1 MIIYRDKAI
10 SIINSK
16 NPPRIWLIFG
26 TDEGEVDLIIRQIM
40 AKVID
45 ETYEIISLDSID
57 DMEASMVNR
66 SLFQPNKIIILSQV
80 SDGSSDAISRSVALL
95 SERDYLIVR
104 GADLKKNS
112 KVRMF
117 FETHDTAYALNCY
130 KLDTYSIASLVEDKL
145 REKKIVFDREVPIM
159 IAANVSS
166 NSRIIYN
173 EIEKISLFLSDSYD
187 KRLTVEML
195 DDLISFNSEMS
206 LDRLFTSIVLKDSKS
221 LSQEV
226 EKIDNNSCMLVI
238 RGYQNFLQRLISV
251 QEELGSIGIEA
262 AMNKLKPQLFGRQ
275 KSDFI
280 NVVRKSL
287 LEDNIVRL
295 KGAIDLE
302 CNVKEWSINQV
313 QVVIQR
319 FFQIVS
325 Q

>member
-16 NPPRIWLIFG
+16 KLPRIWLIFG

-57 DMEASMVNR
+57 DMEASIVNR

-80 SDGSSDAISRSVALL
+80 SDGSSDAIGRSIALL
-95 SERDYLIVR
+95 NERDYLIVR

-117 FETHDTAYALNCY
+117 FETHGTAYALNCY
-130 KLDTYSIASLVEDKL
+130 KLDTYSIVSLVEDKL

-166 NSRIIYN
+166 NSRIIFN

-195 DDLISFNSEMS
+195 DDLMSFNSEMS